1 MDSTTR
7 QAIVLSGGRSRP
19 AHRGR
24 SGFIQEHRWLI
35 GMIGKYLL
43 ILLVFAAYSLLL
55 CLLAAKTARMKAEAE
70 YADTFR
76 AYQEE
81 QAAIKQAE
89 EEAAAEAAK
98 PTYASIINSEAEAL
112 ARVLYGVKGN
122 STDDMR
128 TYAWCVLNRV
138 DNPAYPGTLE
148 EVIAQPKQWMA
159 YDPEAPVLESLYQI
173 AYEILEVWHSGGHRP
188 VSSEYVYMNWS
199 PTEIV
204 LRDRWTEGSG
214 THYWRYK

>member
-1 MDSTTR
+1 MSAITR
-7 QAIVLSGGRSRP
+7 QALVLSGKPRPSHSRK
-19 AHRGR
+19 
-24 SGFIQEHRWLI
+24 SGFFYEHRWLI
-35 GMIGKYLL
+35 GMVGKYLL
-43 ILLVFAAYSLLL
+43 VLLVFAAYSALIWFIS
-55 CLLAAKTARMKAEAE
+55 ARITRTKAEIE
-70 YADTFR
+70 YAEDLR

-81 QAAIKQAE
+81 QAAIRLAE

-98 PTYASIINSEAEAL
+98 PTYASVLKQEAEAL
-112 ARVLYGVKGN
+112 AKVLYGVKGN

-138 DNPAYPGTLE
+138 DNSAYPGTVE

-159 YDPEAPVLESLYQI
+159 YDPDAPVLESLYQI
-173 AYEILEVWHSGGHRP
+173 AYEILEIWHSGAHRP

-204 LRDRWTEGSG
+204 LRDKWTEGSG